1 MERLFAEF
9 IKHSLQFKKPAKTS
23 RDTITEKPTYYL
35 ILREGEDSETFG
47 IGECSFIP
55 GLSIDNPD
63 DYENQLALLCSK
75 INEGGSADVD
85 FDFDAY
91 PSIEFGLEMAIMDL
105 ENGGQRQYFEDN
117 DFFNGDRDIA
127 INGLVWMGTTA
138 DMTEQIDTLLS
149 KDFKVIKLKVGS
161 LDLGEELTLLKYIR
175 NKYNSTEVEIRLD
188 ANGAFTP
195 EQALP
200 ALKKL
205 AEFDIHSIEQPIKA
219 GNPAA
224 MAELVKASPIDIVLD
239 EELIG
244 ITDFEQKKELLKTI
258 RPEYIILK
266 PSLLGGFGLC
276 EEWIEIADDL
286 HISYWITS
294 ALESNIG
301 LNAIAQW
308 VEDLDLTRPQGLGTG
323 KLFSNNIPSPL
334 AIDEGFLK
342 YDTERDWDLESL
354 DLS

>member
-1 MERLFAEF
+1 MERLSAEF

-23 RDTITEKPTYYL
+23 RDTLTEKPTYYL
-35 ILREGEDSETFG
+35 VLREGEDSETYG

-63 DYENQLALLCSK
+63 DYESQLALLCTK

-105 ENGGQRQYFEDN
+105 ENGGKREYFEDN
-117 DFFNGDRDIA
+117 DFYAGDRDIA
-127 INGLVWMGTTA
+127 INGLVWMGSTA
-138 DMTEQIDTLLS
+138 NMTEQIDTLLS

-161 LDLGEELTLLKYIR
+161 LDLGEEMTLLKYIR
-175 NKYNSTEVEIRLD
+175 NKYNSSEVEIRLD
-188 ANGAFTP
+188 ANGAFEP
-195 EQALP
+195 DQALE

-205 AEFDIHSIEQPIKA
+205 AEFDIHSIEQPIKP
-219 GNPAA
+219 GNPEAL
-224 MAELVKASPIDIVLD
+224 AELVKQSPIDIALD

-244 ITDFEQKKELLKTI
+244 VTDYEEKKALLKTI
-258 RPEYIILK
+258 RPEYIIIK
-266 PSLLGGFGLC
+266 PSLLGGFGLS
-276 EEWIEIADDL
+276 EEWIEIADEL

-323 KLFSNNIPSPL
+323 TLFTNNVRSPMVM
-334 AIDEGFLK
+334 DQGFLK
-342 YDTERDWDLESL
+342 YDTDRDWDLGSL
-354 DLS
+354 GL